1 MRVVY
6 TGADLASA
14 RKALHNEWV
23 PPPRPMLTLDH
34 LTLIAPSLEAGV
46 AHVRDCLGIDM
57 PYGRVHPDMGTHNH
71 VLRLG
76 DDVYLEVIA
85 IDPAALPPAHARW
98 FGLDEQDAVRAAWDS
113 GHRLRG
119 WVARTQQMDAVLA
132 QHGHLL
138 GRKAQLSAGAA
149 PPYFFAVPPGGAL
162 PLAGLAPSV
171 IDRCQRPPPIAS
183 MPDLGARLVRFTI
196 EHPDPGRVEALFES
210 LGIQH
215 APQVQKGDAL
225 RYRAD
230 IQTPGGVKT
239 LC

>member
-1 MRVVY
+1 MRVAH
-6 TGADLASA
+6 TGPDLASA

-23 PPPRPMLTLDH
+23 PITRPMLTLDH
-34 LTLIAPSLEAGV
+34 LTIIAPTLAAGV

-57 PYGRVHPDMGTHNH
+57 PFGRQHPDMGTHNH
-71 VLRLG
+71 LLKLG
-76 DDVYLEVIA
+76 EDVYLEVIA
-85 IDPAALPPAHARW
+85 TDPASPPPAHARW
-98 FGLDEQDAVRAAWDS
+98 FGLDDRHAVQTAWDA
-113 GHRLRG
+113 GLRLRG

-132 QHGHLL
+132 QHGHQL
-138 GRKAQLSAGAA
+138 GRKTQLSAGAA
-149 PPYFFAVPPGGAL
+149 PPYFFAIPPGGGL
-162 PLAGLAPSV
+162 PLAGMAPSV
-171 IDRCQRPPPIAS
+171 IDRGQRPPPIAS

-215 APQVQKGDAL
+215 APPVHKGDAL

-230 IQTPGGVKT
+230 IQTPGGMKT